1 MAKTSKTNK
10 KGLILFLSLATVLF
24 AQAVWWITFM
34 AKLTDE
40 KVDIA
45 TELGAEKIFLDEIQ
59 SQEISRQIMIGLEG
73 VFFLILILIGAWL
86 IYRALVKTEE
96 LQFHQQNFLMAVT
109 HELKTPLAAIKIY
122 LGSLNSEKISPEK
135 KLEIIP
141 KMKND
146 IKRLEKMIENILEA
160 GRFDRRGYKLNKSDF
175 DFSILLND
183 IINEFEKIPV
193 KTKFHF
199 SKNIQ
204 KELKLFGDPS
214 ALRRAIDAIIENS
227 FKYNDKEQININ
239 VELINNKNKYQLK
252 ISDNGIGISKK
263 DLNEIFK
270 RFYRVGDELR
280 RNKPGSGLGL
290 YLSREIIHAH
300 RGEISA
306 HSDGIGK
313 GTTFII
319 KIDKKNNGS
328 N

>member
-1 MAKTSKTNK
+1 
-10 KGLILFLSLATVLF
+10 
-24 AQAVWWITFM
+24 
-34 AKLTDE
+34 
-40 KVDIA
+40 
-45 TELGAEKIFLDEIQ
+45 
-59 SQEISRQIMIGLEG
+59 MIGLEG
-73 VFFLILILIGAWL
+73 VFFLILVLAGAWL
-86 IYRALVKTEE
+86 IYRALRKTEE

-122 LGSLNSEKISPEK
+122 LDSLKSEKIPQEK

-141 KMKND
+141 KMKD
-146 IKRLEKMIENILEA
+146 DVKRLEKMVENILDA
-160 GRFDRRGYKLNKSDF
+160 GRFDRQGYKLNKSVF

-183 IINEFEKIPV
+183 IISEFEKTPL
-193 KTKFHF
+193 KTKF
-199 SKNIQ
+199 SISRNIQ
-204 KELKLFGDPS
+204 EQLELFGDPS

-227 FKYNDKEQININ
+227 FKYNDKEQINID
-239 VELINNKNKYQLK
+239 VELSENKNKYYLK
-252 ISDNGIGISKK
+252 ITDNGIGIGKK
-263 DLNEIFK
+263 DLNEIFE

-290 YLSREIIHAH
+290 YLSREIINAH

-306 HSDGIGK
+306 HSDGIGQ